1 MPDPSP
7 STLTVLNSN
16 FLQLGRR
23 SGGRPQRTVYTRRLP
38 VNTDTHYFSRPRTH
52 NLPIV
57 SSIESIKNCKPVG
70 ELDRALLSFKQPTR
84 PHRTA
89 TPSVDRRSDPI
100 TETAFTGCAC
110 ELTGGAAHCCSVAS
124 FVAVV
129 IGALVSECDDFKDS
143 VVTNVTSQSRGV
155 IDDVNNRHTVGTF
168 LWIRTPKSLSFR
180 DI

>member
-1 MPDPSP
+1 MVNGSRYYRALEIV
-7 STLTVLNSN
+7 SIASALSSALTITHARSESINADSLNSN
-16 FLQLGRR
+16 FLQLGK
-23 SGGRPQRTVYTRRLP
+23 SGGRSQPTVYTLHHAI
-38 VNTDTHYFSRPRTH
+38 TCQHCDTHYFSRLRTH

-89 TPSVDRRSDPI
+89 TPSVDLRSDHV

-110 ELTGGAAHCCSVAS
+110 ALTGGART
-124 FVAVV
+124 
-129 IGALVSECDDFKDS
+129 LL
-143 VVTNVTSQSRGV
+143 QR
-155 IDDVNNRHTVGTF
+155 
-168 LWIRTPKSLSFR
+168 WIRTPKSLSFR